1 MKKLRIKSAAP
12 IYCAAAVW
20 VLIGLVCPSM
30 FLSIVPL
37 IVTALISAG
46 VYFGASKLFPGKVVE
61 VEEKVDTGN
70 ADVDRQ
76 IVEGRERLNKL
87 QQYNDV
93 LPDPVI
99 SQQLDRMKKAGDSIL
114 AELEKN
120 PSHYTEVRR
129 FMNYFL
135 PTTEKL
141 VSSYVQ
147 LNNMP
152 ARGENVKSAMTTVE
166 NSLGKI
172 ADAFEK
178 QLDSLF
184 RDQSF
189 DMEADASVLETMLK
203 GDGLIDRQTLY
214 GASQSDQSTP
224 QAGV

>member
-20 VLIGLVCPSM
+20 VLIGLVRPSM